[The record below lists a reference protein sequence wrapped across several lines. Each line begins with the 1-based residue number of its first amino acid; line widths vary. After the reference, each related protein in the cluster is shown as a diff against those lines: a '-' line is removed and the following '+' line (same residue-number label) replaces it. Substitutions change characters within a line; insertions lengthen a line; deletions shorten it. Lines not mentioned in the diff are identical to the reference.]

1 MLSLNGNSIYCRTTE
16 EKILDLWDKNKY
28 RKVSCRDFL
37 YPARGEKVYRL
48 WNTDLV
54 VENLETHKVMINLS
68 GASEMDYMYYRYGR
82 NKDVIMTQTTKSR
95 LNAFLQYYGLDTL
108 EVHNSMKDFSVKYR
122 GKVLKID
129 SWYSLDLENKELIPV
144 EE

>member
-37 YPARGEKVYRL
+37 YSARGEKVYRL

-54 VENLETHKVMINLS
+54 VENLETHKVMINIS
-68 GASEMDYMYYRYGR
+68 GASEMDYKYYRYGR
-82 NKDVIMTQTTKSR
+82 NKDVIITQTTKSR

-129 SWYSLDLENKELIPV
+129 SWYSLDLENKELILV